1 MLPGALKT
9 LPVYRVER
17 TMESELFPALLE
29 VYRCDLSSTF
39 RGPGGYY
46 EACKVYRAF
55 LKHRKNPFR
64 SSDGKKIQRL
74 REYVAR

>member
-1 MLPGALKT
+1 
-9 LPVYRVER
+9 
-17 TMESELFPALLE
+17 MESDLFPGLLE

-39 RGPGGYY
+39 RGPDGYY

-64 SSDGKKIQRL
+64 SSDGKKVQHL
-74 REYVAR
+74 REYVER